1 MIVQLYEKQQNNN
14 TTDMYKE
21 VQYKNLQEMH
31 ITW

>member
-14 TTDMYKE
+14 TADMYKE